1 MNIIVYCFCGVDI
14 YAAKIAIITT
24 KRLTNRHNRLTNDH
38 SLVVFCLN
46 SLGVM
51 PVKALKVRKKDPS
64 VEKPDCIQ
72 TSDILMSG

>member
-14 YAAKIAIITT
+14 YAAKITINH
-24 KRLTNRHNRLTNDH
+24 KKGLTNRHNRLTDDH
-38 SLVVFCLN
+38 MLVVCCLN

-51 PVKALKVRKKDPS
+51 PVKALKVRKKEPS